1 MNRLSRSAVPVL
13 LILPSLVLAVFII
26 AYPFYDLV
34 QISLQD
40 VTRFGMLQGF
50 NGFANFASVL
60 EDPEF
65 LASLWRTVVWTGS
78 VVAGTIIVSLPVAL
92 ILNEE
97 FIGRGVART
106 IVMLPWSVSLTMTA
120 IVWRWAL
127 NGDYGLVNA
136 SLQQLGLIA
145 KPIIWLASAD
155 TAFPMEILVGI
166 LVSIPFTVTIF
177 LGGLSS
183 VPSDVYEA
191 ARIDGAT
198 RWQQFV
204 KLTLP
209 LIRPFVNMAI
219 VLNIIYVFNSFPII
233 WVLTEGG
240 PANSTDV
247 LVTYL
252 YKLAFRFGRLGDAAA
267 MSVVM
272 LAILMVFTTIYVRMQ
287 MRGETEAAEA

>member
-13 LILPSLVLAVFII
+13 LILPSLVLAIFII

-40 VTRFGMLQGF
+40 VTRFGTLQGF

-60 EDPEF
+60 ADPEF

-92 ILNEE
+92 ILNED

-127 NGDYGLVNA
+127 NGDYGLLNA
-136 SLQQLGLIA
+136 TLQQLGLIA
-145 KPIIWLASAD
+145 KPIIWLASSD

-198 RWQQFV
+198 RWQQFTR
-204 KLTLP
+204 LTLP

-267 MSVVM
+267 MSVIM

-287 MRGETEAAEA
+287 MRGETEPAEA